1 MMASEKLENETDKVL
16 AHIEKLDMDIRETVQ
31 TIRQLILSISPQ
43 IGERIKWNNP
53 SFFYNGPMKP
63 FAPKEYKREIAV
75 FNLFKNNIMLV
86 FTSGAKVDDGSGFLE
101 GKYQDGRRLLIFKDL
116 QDVKS
121 KEVALKNIIQQW
133 LQMIEL

>member
-1 MMASEKLENETDKVL
+1 MASEKLENETDKVQ

-86 FTSGAKVDDGSGFLE
+86 FAQRGSGFLE
-101 GKYQDGRRLLIFKDL
+101 GKYQDGRRLLVFKDL